1 MGCLGV
7 FFHVIRPSVICGDT
21 ELVECLVTCL
31 CPEIIV
37 SESGVEIVESS
48 ADCLLLTFLLALVM
62 GNDWT
67 TFDVYG

>member
-1 MGCLGV
+1 V

-37 SESGVEIVESS
+37 SEAGVEIVESS
-48 ADCLLLTFLLALVM
+48 ADYLLTFLLALVM
-62 GNDWT
+62 GND
-67 TFDVYG
+67 